1 VTVKVKNVPPAH
13 EQQAAMGQTVSKAGE
28 VVPGAPQTAS
38 PVSTDTPIPGGHLRG
53 MAVRA
58 YNGHKNQRIGD
69 EEIVQLLPM
78 VRKIARRAVS
88 YLKPPLSFEDLV
100 SAGTVGL
107 LKAARD
113 FDAAHQAEFKTYAYI
128 RIKGAVLDELRRV
141 SMLPSGVTRQIRI
154 ARELYQKITEQT
166 GVPPTDE
173 ELAER
178 LGISVEEVCELFE
191 SARAQHFVSID
202 TFGREQP
209 GMGDLLVAADTATPD
224 SQLEKSELLEQL
236 TGAMQGLDQRRLQVL
251 VLYYQQHLTMKQ
263 IAEVLEITESRVS
276 QLHASALFSLS
287 TQLEQWKDGG

>member
-1 VTVKVKNVPPAH
+1 
-13 EQQAAMGQTVSKAGE
+13 
-28 VVPGAPQTAS
+28 
-38 PVSTDTPIPGGHLRG
+38 
-53 MAVRA
+53 
-58 YNGHKNQRIGD
+58 
-69 EEIVQLLPM
+69 
-78 VRKIARRAVS
+78 
-88 YLKPPLSFEDLV
+88 
-100 SAGTVGL
+100 
-107 LKAARD
+107 
-113 FDAAHQAEFKTYAYI
+113 
-128 RIKGAVLDELRRV
+128 
-141 SMLPSGVTRQIRI
+141 
-154 ARELYQKITEQT
+154 
-166 GVPPTDE
+166 
-173 ELAER
+173 LAER

-251 VLYYQQHLTMKQ
+251 ILYYQQHLTMKQ